1 MEQPLRQTTSYKEVR
16 IGNTVYCVTS
26 VFNPEKDLKKT
37 LEDITLRRVI
47 ADITANAARSRIY
60 FPRPAASLR
69 GMISRSI
76 MALPEQSG
84 GKLSAAQSMNLTGRE
99 VKK

>member
-47 ADITANAARSRIY
+47 ADITANAAR
-60 FPRPAASLR
+60 
-69 GMISRSI
+69 
-76 MALPEQSG
+76 
-84 GKLSAAQSMNLTGRE
+84 
-99 VKK
+99 